1 MALPLMAKA
10 TAVWLV
16 ENTALT
22 FQQIADFCGLHLLE
36 IQAMADGEINSSIQ
50 GLDPIQNGQISK
62 EELDRCQ
69 ADPKNSLQLLKPDIP
84 LPSSRTKGPRYTP
97 IAKRQDKPN
106 GIAWLVRNHPEL
118 SNPQISKL
126 IGTTKPTIEAI
137 RSKTHWNMANIEP
150 QHPVHLGL
158 CSFTELDALLKIAR
172 ERARQAGQPIGLT
185 PEELAAEQ
193 EAAEH
198 DVFER
203 PSFLSGQAVEEEP
216 EITET
221 AESVFGVSEA
231 APVEEEEE
239 LRPEDVF
246 KSE

>member
-22 FQQIADFCGLHLLE
+22 FQQIADFCGLHILE

-50 GLDPIQNGQISK
+50 GLDPVQNGQLSK
-62 EELDRCQ
+62 EELVRCQ
-69 ADPKNSLQLLKPDIP
+69 ADSTTRLQLLKPNIP

-137 RSKTHWNMANIEP
+137 RSKSHWNMSNIEA

-172 ERARQAGQPIGLT
+172 ERARQNGQPIGLT
-185 PEELAAEQ
+185 AEELAAEQ
-193 EAAEH
+193 GTEQ

-203 PSFLSGQAVEEEP
+203 PSFLSETPVSEEP
-216 EITET
+216 EIIET
-221 AESVFGVSEA
+221 AESVFGVSETP
-231 APVEEEEE
+231 APQEEET